1 MVTVTKNKKTFK
13 VDVDGQSLDLAVMR
27 PSYRSNQQ
35 SQIVYS
41 KTFREAVEGGAI
53 LRTRLGAVMRDQNL
67 WDDEKE
73 LRFQGFSR
81 SLLDG
86 EKRLKKGG
94 LKLGE
99 AREIAIQMRRDRY
112 ELRQMQNILNQA
124 DAASAETLA
133 DNAKFNFLVY
143 DCTVYS
149 DTGKRYFQNYEDY
162 LELREDPVKNTAY
175 SLLGNMIYGVED
187 DYEHKLPE
195 NKFLVQFKFC
205 NKDLAL
211 VNKEGKMVDTEGNL
225 VDDQGRLIDDQGRL
239 IDEDGNLL
247 TAEGEY
253 DIETLPFLDDETG
266 QPLVTG
272 ATEAVSEVVG
282 DKTDEKVNV
291 EPATPPV
298 DIPF

>member
-1 MVTVTKNKKTFK
+1 MAAKNKKTFK
-13 VDVDGQSLDLAVMR
+13 VTVGEQELELAVMR
-27 PSYRSNQQ
+27 PSYKSNQQ

-53 LRTRLGAVMRDQNL
+53 LRTRLGSVMRDQNL

-73 LRFQGFSR
+73 LKFQQLSK

-86 EKRLKKGG
+86 ELRLKKGG

-112 ELRQMQNILNQA
+112 DQRVMQNVLNQA

-133 DNAKFNFLVY
+133 DNAKFNYLVY
-143 DCTVYS
+143 DCTVYAS
-149 DTGKRYFQNYEDY
+149 TGKRYFQNYEDY
-162 LELREDPVKNTAY
+162 LELREDPVKNAAY
-175 SLLGNMIYGVED
+175 SALGNLIYEVDD
-187 DYEHKLPE
+187 DYEYKLPE
-195 NKFLVQFKFC
+195 NRFLSEFKFC
-205 NKDLAL
+205 NQDLAL
-211 VNKEGKMVDTEGNL
+211 VNKEGKTIDTEGNL

-239 IDEDGNLL
+239 IDGEGNLL
-247 TAEGEY
+247 TEEGEY

-266 QPLVTG
+266 QPLTTG
-272 ATEAVSEVVG
+272 VADKVDEQVSVQ
-282 DKTDEKVNV
+282 
-291 EPATPPV
+291 PAAPV